1 MSDETVFA
9 LDEGENKRESMTKE
23 QILAA
28 IANAITTG
36 QVTGDYTAFIEM
48 IKEQN
53 KGAGVKIW
61 LGTQAE
67 LLALPEIDENT
78 IYYVTDMSTM
88 ADLDAAL
95 TTLKQQLS
103 SGDFKVGAADK
114 ATNVTTNINGKAITS
129 IFETNGT
136 TVRKATHAEAAD
148 KATNVT
154 TNINGKAITS
164 IFETNGTTVRKATH
178 AETAEMTE
186 KIKMVKITPDDLSL
200 SLSGSCVISEDLV
213 EGGNY
218 LVEFT
223 SGFRATGVAY
233 SYNYQ
238 LRVDVLSLQYLED
251 DGIEI
256 AGARII
262 GHSGA
267 LSYDKAMT
275 IGYFDGGITT
285 GTVDEIVAV
294 YRCGQYVEE

>member
-103 SGDFKVGAADK
+103 SGDFKVG
-114 ATNVTTNINGKAITS
+114 
-129 IFETNGT
+129 
-136 TVRKATHAEAAD
+136 AAD